1 MGCLHERVRE
11 AFQTACTPNVGQA
24 PHPGRPTVTA
34 YQLGILRPAPSERS
48 PEVSADPPG
57 PPPPPPGT
65 MCAAEAAAGRGN
77 APGVWREAG
86 TSRLRASIHTAVAS
100 PCRPRN
106 LTPANG
112 QRRIE
117 GGGGRVD
124 GVESGGGRPTRRG
137 RHWQGDIA
145 RRPPNTVR
153 PRRPLHHDLATARA
167 ATAGQPT
174 AAGLP
179 PATGTAAVA
188 AAAAASA
195 ADTPLVSAIV
205 STDAATTR
213 RAPRHRR
220 WE

>member
-1 MGCLHERVRE
+1 MLARKSQGGIPNSVHAQRGASPPPR
-11 AFQTACTPNVGQA
+11 TPHRHCVPAG
-24 PHPGRPTVTA
+24 HPPTGPIRTLSRS
-34 YQLGILRPAPSERS
+34 QRRPAR
-48 PEVSADPPG
+48 

-77 APGVWREAG
+77 APGVSREAG

-124 GVESGGGRPTRRG
+124 GVGSGGGRPTRRG

-145 RRPPNTVR
+145 RRPPSTVR

-167 ATAGQPT
+167 ATAGPPT